1 MLNKK
6 AIAAFAAAATLVS
19 GLAFAVPAASTA
31 FAAQSSTPTSEH
43 KTEPGTPT
51 VQPKVDTTKEDAEF
65 KAAQDLANQKAQNAL
80 LIKQLADG
88 SVKAL
93 QAKVA
98 KATGADKLKLQGQLE
113 NAQKIANSLSELNDK
128 ATSMVK
134 AYTQAATIRGEVKT
148 LEGKVA
154 AAQAKFDEL
163 AKEQTGP
170 AGSEAYNKAAEEL
183 GKLQKQLKS
192 KKNLL
197 TAANKGVTK
206 AEETLVKQET
216 KVQEVQNPKKQDPQT
231 PPVVPTPTPKVDTT
245 KEDAEFKAAQDLA
258 NQKAQNAL
266 LLKQMAEGSVKALQ
280 AKVAKATG
288 ADKLKLQGQLENA
301 QKIANSLS
309 ELNDKATSMVKAYT
323 QAATIRGEVKTLEG
337 KVAAAQAKFDELAKE
352 QTGPAGSEAYNKAAE
367 ELGKLQKQ
375 LKSKK
380 NLLTA
385 ANKGVTKA
393 EETLVKQETKVQEVQ
408 NPKKEEPKTPT
419 ISEIL
424 STIDGEKAADYKLA
438 PADVSELVG
447 EKKNTDPVVPPA
459 PKPVTPVTPAP
470 KPVTPV
476 NPVTPTPKPV
486 TPEPKPVDPKPVTPV
501 TPHHDNPSVTPS
513 VTPTPSTPSDET
525 PSSDDTTP
533 SSSSTSSVTTPSAST
548 PAPAAS
554 SPSAAS
560 APASAHAGVPAAP
573 ASVADLLPELKG
585 MITVGTNNVAVAG
598 AVNRVTLSISNQAF
612 LDRLNRDGSAK
623 AYAFIYSSPRLLKGA
638 EGTDYV
644 TVRLVNGKPQFDA
657 MFPAGYSGKHTVVL
671 VDEQGNQLGWTD
683 ITVKNGTATQGEGLP
698 NSGVGIALIALTAS
712 VLAGAGATFRKI
724 RR

>member
-6 AIAAFAAAATLVS
+6 VIAGIATASIVAACGFGSFAFAEE
-19 GLAFAVPAASTA
+19 VPNNPPKPAPVT
-31 FAAQSSTPTSEH
+31 TPTGKPEDDIYGSGSEWDQLQNTENEYDNYYNQMYNTHTEYSNGDKPLPKFDPHMFDEDHDLNGNDTKPETPANPDEH
-43 KTEPGTPT
+43 KT
-51 VQPKVDTTKEDAEF
+51 
-65 KAAQDLANQKAQNAL
+65 
-80 LIKQLADG
+80 
-88 SVKAL
+88 
-93 QAKVA
+93 
-98 KATGADKLKLQGQLE
+98 
-113 NAQKIANSLSELNDK
+113 
-128 ATSMVK
+128 
-134 AYTQAATIRGEVKT
+134 
-148 LEGKVA
+148 
-154 AAQAKFDEL
+154 
-163 AKEQTGP
+163 
-170 AGSEAYNKAAEEL
+170 
-183 GKLQKQLKS
+183 
-192 KKNLL
+192 
-197 TAANKGVTK
+197 
-206 AEETLVKQET
+206 
-216 KVQEVQNPKKQDPQT
+216 DPQT
-231 PPVVPTPTPKVDTT
+231 PPAPEPKVDTT

-280 AKVAKATG
+280 AKVDKATG
-288 ADKLKLQGQLENA
+288 AEKTKLQEQLENA
-301 QKIANSLS
+301 QKIVNSFN
-309 ELNDKATSMVKAYT
+309 ELNDKATSVAKAYT
-323 QAATIRGEVKTLEG
+323 QAATIRGEVKALEG
-337 KVAAAQAKFDELAKE
+337 QVATAQAKFDALAKQ
-352 QTGPAGSEAYNKAAE
+352 QTGPAGSPEYDKAAE

-375 LKSKK
+375 LQSKK
-380 NLLTA
+380 NLLKA

-393 EETLVKQETKVQEVQ
+393 EELLVKQETKVQEVQ
-408 NPKKEEPKTPT
+408 NPKKGEPQAPKFNVHDALAQVDGEKVADYRLTPADVTELVGTTKKHTPT

-424 STIDGEKAADYKLA
+424 STIDSEKAAGYKLA

-447 EKKNTDPVVPPA
+447 KKKNTDPVVP
-459 PKPVTPVTPAP
+459 
-470 KPVTPV
+470 
-476 NPVTPTPKPV
+476 PTPKPV
-486 TPEPKPVDPKPVTPV
+486 TPEPKTVDPKPVTPV

-533 SSSSTSSVTTPSAST
+533 SSSSTPSVTTPSAST

-554 SPSAAS
+554 SPSAASAPASAPAPTSTAAPAPAS

>member
-6 AIAAFAAAATLVS
+6 AIAGIAAASIVVSCGFVGSFAFADE
-19 GLAFAVPAASTA
+19 VPANNPVTTPAGYPDEVPNNPPKPAPVT
-31 FAAQSSTPTSEH
+31 TPTVKPEDDIYGSGSEWDQLQNTENEYENYYDQMYNTHKNYNGNDKPLPKFDPHMFDEDHDPNGNDTKPEIPVNPDEH
-43 KTEPGTPT
+43 KT
-51 VQPKVDTTKEDAEF
+51 
-65 KAAQDLANQKAQNAL
+65 
-80 LIKQLADG
+80 
-88 SVKAL
+88 
-93 QAKVA
+93 
-98 KATGADKLKLQGQLE
+98 
-113 NAQKIANSLSELNDK
+113 
-128 ATSMVK
+128 
-134 AYTQAATIRGEVKT
+134 
-148 LEGKVA
+148 
-154 AAQAKFDEL
+154 
-163 AKEQTGP
+163 
-170 AGSEAYNKAAEEL
+170 
-183 GKLQKQLKS
+183 
-192 KKNLL
+192 
-197 TAANKGVTK
+197 
-206 AEETLVKQET
+206 
-216 KVQEVQNPKKQDPQT
+216 DPQT
-231 PPVVPTPTPKVDTT
+231 PPAPEPKVDTT

-280 AKVAKATG
+280 AKIDKATG
-288 ADKLKLQGQLENA
+288 AEKTKLQEQLENA
-301 QKIANSLS
+301 QKIASSFS
-309 ELNDKATSMVKAYT
+309 ELNDKATSVAKAYT
-323 QAATIRGEVKTLEG
+323 QAATIRSEVKALEG
-337 KVAAAQAKFDELAKE
+337 QVATAQAKFDALAKQ
-352 QTGPAGSEAYNKAAE
+352 QTGPSGSEAYNKAAE

-375 LKSKK
+375 LKNKK

-424 STIDGEKAADYKLA
+424 STIDGDKVADYKLT
-438 PADVSELVG
+438 PADVSKLVG
-447 EKKNTDPVVPPA
+447 EKKNTDPVTPT
-459 PKPVTPVTPAP
+459 PKPVKPVNP

-476 NPVTPTPKPV
+476 NPKPV
-486 TPEPKPVDPKPVTPV
+486 T
-501 TPHHDNPSVTPS
+501 PSVTPS
-513 VTPTPSTPSDET
+513 VTPTPSTPSDDT
-525 PSSDDTTP
+525 PSSDDDTAP
-533 SSSSTSSVTTPSAST
+533 SSSSTPSVTTPSAST
-548 PAPAAS
+548 PAAASS

-560 APASAHAGVPAAP
+560 ASASAQTPASAPASAPVSAPVSAHAGVPVAP

-585 MITVGTNNVAVAG
+585 MITVGTNNVAGAG

-698 NSGVGIALIALTAS
+698 NSGVGIAFIALTAS